1 MPNFDF
7 NGDRKWAIGN
17 ISIGCKDS
25 RLFPNEQKFFLNYDG
40 RIDFFCIFATKIIE
54 TATMGT
60 KTILLALTMLFTIGQ
75 AKAADDY
82 KQSPEYLALRD
93 SMHHGFNSGDSAR
106 FFPAV
111 KRLQDYLLQQGD
123 LHAYYTQRC
132 NEIVF
137 QLNRQRAFEAYML
150 GKKLSEELREKKLDS
165 EMYMAYNMLGHINR
179 YCGNKEAAK
188 RNFRTVIDMM
198 DKHGYYES
206 MPPIYMNLVNVEL
219 DDDPEEA
226 ARLLDKAKEIAE
238 KYSPERV
245 FDIETRKTL
254 MYYNSGDIPKFLEGY
269 KAYQQGVA
277 EGKSS
282 VHGRSMEV
290 YYLATIGKTDEAIAL
305 ARKDLG
311 DEGNEAITMIYEQ
324 AGRWKEAYK
333 SLREYMQANDSINN
347 VVLINSMLG
356 IRDELRVYD
365 TERESAR
372 QLTIGLMITALLLM
386 LLVAA
391 LVYIHFSRR
400 RHMRQLKKAYD
411 HALESDKMKSAF
423 IRNITHEVRT
433 PLNIIS
439 GFAQVISDPELVTGP
454 EERAHIAE
462 MMQKNTQLI
471 TSLIDEMLELSLNEN
486 APGSVAKEDSVEVND
501 LIRDFLQENEYKVS
515 KAIKLQFESSL
526 ADDFCLQTNEEMLKR
541 VVNLLFDNAV
551 KYTTEGS
558 ITLKASADDQQ
569 VTLAVEDTGSGIPA
583 KEAETIFDRFVKLDS
598 FKEGLGLGLPL
609 CRMIVNRL
617 GGSVNLDTT
626 YNQGARFIV
635 KLNR

>member
-1 MPNFDF
+1 M
-7 NGDRKWAIGN
+7 
-17 ISIGCKDS
+17 
-25 RLFPNEQKFFLNYDG
+25 
-40 RIDFFCIFATKIIE
+40 
-54 TATMGT
+54 
-60 KTILLALTMLFTIGQ
+60 ALTMLFTIGHAQ
-75 AKAADDY
+75 AAEDY
-82 KQSPEYLALRD
+82 KESPEYLALRD
-93 SMHHGFNSGDSAR
+93 SVHHGFNSGDSAR

-137 QLNRQRAFEAYML
+137 QLNRQKAFEAYML
-150 GKKLSEELREKKLDS
+150 GRQLSIELREKGLDN

-188 RNFRTVIDMM
+188 RNFHTVLSMM
-198 DKHGYYES
+198 EKGGYYES

-226 ARLLDKAKEIAE
+226 KRLLDKAKEIAE

-245 FDIETRKTL
+245 FDIETRQSL
-254 MYYNSGDIPKFLEGY
+254 IYYNSGDIPKFLEGY
-269 KAYQQGVA
+269 KAYQKGVA

-290 YYLATIGKTDEAIAL
+290 YYLATIGKTEEAIAL
-305 ARKDLG
+305 ARKELG
-311 DEGNEAITMIYEQ
+311 DEGHEAITKIYEQ
-324 AGRWKEAYK
+324 SGRWKEAYE
-333 SLREYMQANDSINN
+333 SLRQDRQSSDSVNN
-347 VVLINSMLG
+347 VVLINSMKG
-356 IRDELRVYD
+356 IREELRFYD
-365 TERESAR
+365 MERESAR
-372 QLTIGLMITALLLM
+372 QLTIGLMITAVLLA

-400 RHMRQLKKAYD
+400 RHMRQLKKAYN

-423 IRNITHEVRT
+423 VRNITHEVRT

-439 GFAQVISDPELVTGP
+439 GFAQVMADPELVAGP

-486 APGSVAKEDSVEVND
+486 SQSTVSKEDSIEVND
-501 LIRDFLQENEYKVS
+501 MIRDFLQENKYKVG
-515 KAIKLQFESSL
+515 KAVQLQFESSL
-526 ADDFCLQTNEEMLKR
+526 DEHFTFQTNEEMFKR

-551 KYTTEGS
+551 KYTKEGS
-558 ITLKASADDQQ
+558 ITLKTSADDEQL
-569 VTLAVEDTGSGIPA
+569 TLEVEDTGTGIPA
-583 KEAETIFDRFVKLDS
+583 KEAETIFERFVKLDT

-626 YNQGARFIV
+626 YKQGARFVV